1 MNILKP
7 FLYLLPLSLI
17 LNLQAG
23 DWPVW
28 GGDAS
33 RNMVSPEK
41 KVLFDFDPGD
51 MGEDEKVDL
60 KTTKNVKWVAKLGS
74 QAYGNVTIA
83 NGCVFVGTNNESPRD
98 SGKKGDRGIVL
109 CLDEKTGKLKWQL
122 VIPKLGAGKVSD
134 WEYIGVCSSPAIDGD
149 KVYVV
154 TNRCEVVCLDINGLA
169 DGNNGPFT
177 NEADYIKPKGMQ
189 DSLNEEL
196 DADILWMYDMRDEL
210 GVFPHNVTSSS
221 ALIVGD
227 RVYVATSNGVDWSHT
242 NIPSPLSPSWVALDK
257 NTGELIGE
265 DGSGASASALHAA
278 WSSLTYGV
286 IGGEET
292 LIWGGTDGFC
302 YGYSTQPERD
312 EDGYDFY
319 NPKWKVDCN
328 EPHYRIDKNGK
339 KSSLRHA
346 SWCK

>member
-1 MNILKP
+1 MNTLKP

-17 LNLQAG
+17 LNLQAA

-28 GGDAS
+28 GGNAS

-60 KTTKNVKWVAKLGS
+60 KTTKNIKWVAKLGS

-83 NGCVFVGTNNESPRD
+83 NGYVFVGTNNESPRD
-98 SGKKGDRGIVL
+98 SGKKGDRGVVL

-154 TNRCEVVCLDINGLA
+154 TNRCEVVCLDINGLE
-169 DGNNGPFT
+169 DGNNGPFK

-196 DADILWMYDMRDEL
+196 DADILWMDLRMEIMVPLKMRQ
-210 GVFPHNVTSSS
+210 
-221 ALIVGD
+221 I
-227 RVYVATSNGVDWSHT
+227 
-242 NIPSPLSPSWVALDK
+242 I
-257 NTGELIGE
+257 
-265 DGSGASASALHAA
+265 
-278 WSSLTYGV
+278 
-286 IGGEET
+286 
-292 LIWGGTDGFC
+292 
-302 YGYSTQPERD
+302 
-312 EDGYDFY
+312 
-319 NPKWKVDCN
+319 
-328 EPHYRIDKNGK
+328 
-339 KSSLRHA
+339 
-346 SWCK
+346 